1 MTQVT
6 QHFPVSM
13 VQIEKNEY
21 LPQNIY
27 FVAQNPQPINF
38 QKAPSISHQKYHPS
52 KEY

>member
-27 FVAQNPQPINF
+27 YVAQNPQPINF
-38 QKAPSISHQKYHPS
+38 QKAPNISHQKYYP
-52 KEY
+52 

>member
-6 QHFPVSM
+6 QHFPVSV

-21 LPQNIY
+21 LPKNIY

>member
-27 FVAQNPQPINF
+27 YVVKSPQPINF
-38 QKAPSISHQKYHPS
+38 QKASSISHQKYYP
-52 KEY
+52 